1 MLNPRDKYEMTK
13 DDLQPLYD
21 LEEALTS
28 CVRFSDHHTL
38 WELLKKFPIVVTTPA
53 GRLNYDPKEQKWR
66 QVI

>member
-1 MLNPRDKYEMTK
+1 M
-13 DDLQPLYD
+13 DLEN

-28 CVRFSDHHTL
+28 CVRFSDPVTL
-38 WELLKKFPIVVTTPA
+38 WELLKKFPLTVTTSA